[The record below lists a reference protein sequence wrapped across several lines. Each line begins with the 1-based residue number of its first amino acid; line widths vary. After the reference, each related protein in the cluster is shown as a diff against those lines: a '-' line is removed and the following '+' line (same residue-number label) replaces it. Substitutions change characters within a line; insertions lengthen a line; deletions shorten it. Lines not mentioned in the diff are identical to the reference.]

1 VLVFRYMQRTEQ
13 FLAPAPRL
21 LGAAVVA
28 AGLIGLAFA
37 LRRRP
42 RPRVQRSAPSPR
54 VVGVVAFVAASLFF
68 LKSESWAGIAFGLLV
83 AGIMAAAV
91 ARWSRRPGFGDR
103 HRLALAGGALLTYAW
118 GGFLLSFLIGRTG
131 PLHYLGNALYAAAAV
146 ALLTVAT
153 RRLRREQT

>member
-42 RPRVQRSAPSPR
+42 RPPVGRPAPSP
-54 VVGVVAFVAASLFF
+54 
-68 LKSESWAGIAFGLLV
+68 
-83 AGIMAAAV
+83 
-91 ARWSRRPGFGDR
+91 
-103 HRLALAGGALLTYAW
+103 RLALAGGALLTYAW
-118 GGFLLSFLIGRTG
+118 GGFVLSFLVGRTA
-131 PLHYLGNALYAAAAV
+131 PVHDLGNAFFAAAAV
-146 ALLTVAT
+146 ALLAVAA
-153 RRLRREQT
+153 RRPRRERGNANGRGPARASAPGP